1 MESYRHLIDCTDN
14 LTGFRRPYF
23 PKAGIQLCVIH
34 LIRSSLKYVGSKEPK
49 IFMKDLKLVYQ
60 ANTKDKAKTA
70 QLDLEENGERNI
82 R

>member
-1 MESYRHLIDCTDN
+1 
-14 LTGFRRPYF
+14 
-23 PKAGIQLCVIH
+23 
-34 LIRSSLKYVGSKEPK
+34 
-49 IFMKDLKLVYQ
+49 MKDLKLVYQ